1 MSVATISRKLLTSD
15 IDETETTQDDIL
27 NLRRDSASV
36 SLAAAANMSADGIAG
51 PITLQTTQKRGE
63 KNITPLLN
71 LLLQP
76 FQRDNYFYIDVP
88 SKP

>member
-1 MSVATISRKLLTSD
+1 
-15 IDETETTQDDIL
+15 
-27 NLRRDSASV
+27 V

-51 PITLQTTQKRGE
+51 PITLQTTQKRGK

-71 LLLQP
+71 LLLHP
-76 FQRDNYFYIDVP
+76 FQRDNYLYIDVP

>member
-1 MSVATISRKLLTSD
+1 
-15 IDETETTQDDIL
+15 
-27 NLRRDSASV
+27 V

-63 KNITPLLN
+63 KNINPLLN
-71 LLLQP
+71 LLLQS
-76 FQRDNYFYIDVP
+76 FQRDNYLYIDVP